1 MQTRRHIAALA
12 LVLATACAGAGAGPR
27 ETAGGAEELAVRRG
41 DFRERLLLTG
51 ELVAPRAEEM
61 TVPRTPV
68 WQLQVRWMEKDGTP
82 VAAGQ
87 RVVEFDSSSF
97 TADLEQRRLS
107 AREADGSL
115 ARVEVEVAAKTAEKE
130 FAVAQKQADL
140 EKAKIDAAVPA
151 ELLAL
156 RVWQERQLALRRA
169 ELELEKAR
177 EDLAAH
183 RRASA
188 AEIAIQRVTQEK
200 TRREIE
206 TAERAIQVLT
216 LTAPRAGIVVAAE
229 HPWERRKLQIG
240 DTVWVGMVV
249 VRLPDLSSMAV
260 EAALSDVD
268 DGRIAPG
275 MAVVATL
282 DTYPEQAYAGRV
294 VGISPVAREPAHG
307 SLRRAFKV
315 DVALDRTDP
324 ERMRPGMSVK
334 VEVLGA
340 DRPGVLLAPRAGID
354 LASEPPRAR
363 LAAGG
368 EREVRLGP
376 CGALECVVESGL
388 AEGERL
394 RSRAG

>member
-1 MQTRRHIAALA
+1 MQARRHIAV
-12 LVLATACAGAGAGPR
+12 LVLALASAACAGAGAGPR
-27 ETAGGAEELAVRRG
+27 EAAGGAEELAVRRG

-51 ELVAPRAEEM
+51 ELVAPRADELG
-61 TVPRTPV
+61 VPRTPV
-68 WQLQVRWMEKDGTP
+68 WQLQIRWMEKDGTP

-87 RVVEFDSSSF
+87 PVVEFDSSSF
-97 TADLEQRRLS
+97 TSDLEERRIS
-107 AREADGSL
+107 AREAESGL
-115 ARVEVEVAAKTAEKE
+115 ARVEVDVAATTAEKE
-130 FAVAQKQADL
+130 FTVAQKQADL
-140 EKAKIDAAVPA
+140 EKAKIDAAVPRD
-151 ELLAL
+151 LLAL
-156 RVWQERQLALRRA
+156 RTWQERQLALERA
-169 ELELEKAR
+169 ELELAKAR

-188 AEIAIQRVTQEK
+188 AEIAIQRVTLEK
-200 TRREIE
+200 TRREIA
-206 TAERAIQVLT
+206 TAERAVQVLT

-229 HPWERRKLQIG
+229 HPWERRKLQTG
-240 DTVWVGMVV
+240 DTAWVGMVV
-249 VRLPDLSSMAV
+249 VRIPDLSSMAI

-282 DTYPEQAYAGRV
+282 DTYPEQSFTGRIV
-294 VGISPVAREPAHG
+294 AVSPVAREPLQG
-307 SLRRAFKV
+307 SPRRAFKV

-324 ERMRPGMSVK
+324 ERMRPGMSAK

-340 DRPGVLLAPRAGID
+340 GRRGVLLAPRAALD
-354 LASEPPRAR
+354 LTAAPPRAR

-368 EREVRLGP
+368 EKEVRLGP

-394 RSRAG
+394 RSHA